1 MIETTIINTL
11 AWIIRRT
18 EEPMT
23 LTATRFEMKAPRRRD
38 RETTQENLLQAGLE
52 VFSELGYEGATTKL
66 IAQRAGSN
74 EALICRY
81 FQSKEGL
88 LLAII
93 VRYIHEKKDMQ
104 LTYPPRETLEAE
116 FCCYLQ
122 TRVEQDIRFKDFI
135 RIIVSRAATD
145 PSLIEK
151 IRHHVSY
158 NPDPQLTER
167 LKILQKKG
175 LLAADADLCQIC
187 FVIGFQTF
195 ATVFMAHI
203 IMGKDKEETLKALQ
217 DFARVY
223 ARGLSQSIH

>member
-1 MIETTIINTL
+1 MEMMKVSLSRAINPSEAGL
-11 AWIIRRT
+11 
-18 EEPMT
+18 
-23 LTATRFEMKAPRRRD
+23 PRRRD
-38 RETTQENLLQAGLE
+38 RETTQENLLRAGLE
-52 VFSELGYEGATTKL
+52 VFSELGYEGATTKM

-74 EALICRY
+74 EALISRY

-93 VRYIHEKKDMQ
+93 VRYINEKKDMQ

-116 FCCYLQ
+116 FCSYLQ

-145 PSLIEK
+145 PSLNER

-158 NPDPQLTER
+158 NPDPQLIER
-167 LKILQKKG
+167 LKLLQKKG
-175 LLAADADLCQIC
+175 QLAADADLNHIC
-187 FVIGFQTF
+187 FVIGFQSF

-203 IMGKDKEETLKALQ
+203 IMGKDKDETLQALQ
-217 DFARVY
+217 EFARVY
-223 ARGLSQSIH
+223 ARGLREPLIH

>member
-1 MIETTIINTL
+1 VSL
-11 AWIIRRT
+11 SRAVART
-18 EEPMT
+18 DCKRP
-23 LTATRFEMKAPRRRD
+23 KRRD

-52 VFSELGYEGATTKL
+52 VFSELGYDCATTKV

-74 EALICRY
+74 EALISRY

-93 VRYIHEKKDMQ
+93 VRYINEKKEMQ
-104 LTYPPRETLEAE
+104 LTYPPRETLEEE
-116 FCCYLQ
+116 FCSYLQ

-145 PSLIEK
+145 PSLNEK

-158 NPDPQLTER
+158 NPDSQLCER
-167 LKILQKKG
+167 LKILQKKDQ
-175 LLAADADLCQIC
+175 LSAAADLNQIC
-187 FVIGFQTF
+187 FVIGFQSF

-203 IMGKDKEETLKALQ
+203 IMGKDKDETLQALQ

-223 ARGLSQSIH
+223 ARGLRQAFMH

>member
-1 MIETTIINTL
+1 
-11 AWIIRRT
+11 
-18 EEPMT
+18 MT
-23 LTATRFEMKAPRRRD
+23 LSANRSEHEHPRRRD
-38 RETTQENLLQAGLE
+38 RQTTQENLLLAGLE
-52 VFSELGYEGATTKL
+52 VFSEYGYEGATTKM
-66 IAQRAGSN
+66 IAQRARSN
-74 EALICRY
+74 EALISRY

-93 VRYIHEKKDMQ
+93 VRYINEKKDMQ

-116 FCCYLQ
+116 FCSYLH

-145 PSLIEK
+145 PTLIEK

-158 NPDPQLTER
+158 NPDPQLVDR
-167 LKILQKKG
+167 LKLLQKKG
-175 LLAADADLCQIC
+175 QLMNDADLNQIC
-187 FVIGFQTF
+187 FVIGFQSF

-203 IMGKDKEETLKALQ
+203 IMGKDKDETLLALQ

-223 ARGLSQSIH
+223 ARGLGQPLMH

>member
-1 MIETTIINTL
+1 MSLSN
-11 AWIIRRT
+11 AV
-18 EEPMT
+18 
-23 LTATRFEMKAPRRRD
+23 TRSESNLPRRRD
-38 RETTQENLLQAGLE
+38 RETTQQNLLQAGLE
-52 VFSELGYEGATTKL
+52 VFSEFGYDCATTRL

-74 EALICRY
+74 EALISRY

-93 VRYIHEKKDMQ
+93 VRYLNEKKAMQ
-104 LTYPPRETLEAE
+104 LTYPPRETLEEE
-116 FCCYLQ
+116 FCSYLQ
-122 TRVEQDIRFKDFI
+122 TRAEQDIRFKDFI

-145 PSLIEK
+145 PTLNDK

-158 NPDPQLTER
+158 DPDPQLRER

-175 LLAADADLCQIC
+175 ELAADADLNQIC
-187 FVIGFQTF
+187 FAIGFQAF

-203 IMGKDKEETLKALQ
+203 IMGKDKNETLQALQ

-223 ARGLSQSIH
+223 ARGLRQPANINS

>member
-1 MIETTIINTL
+1 MSL
-11 AWIIRRT
+11 SRASIRSDGKM
-18 EEPMT
+18 P
-23 LTATRFEMKAPRRRD
+23 KRRD

-52 VFSELGYEGATTKL
+52 VFSELGYDCATTKL

-74 EALICRY
+74 EALISRY

-93 VRYIHEKKDMQ
+93 VRYINEKKDMQ
-104 LTYPPRETLEAE
+104 LTYPPRETLEEE
-116 FCCYLQ
+116 FCSYLQ

-145 PSLIEK
+145 PTLNDK

-158 NPDPQLTER
+158 NPDLQLCER
-167 LKILQKKG
+167 LKLLQKKDQ
-175 LLAADADLCQIC
+175 LPTDADLHQIC
-187 FVIGFQTF
+187 FVIGFQSF

-203 IMGKDKEETLKALQ
+203 IMGKDKDETLQCLQ

-223 ARGLSQSIH
+223 ARGLKQPLIH